1 MSLTSFSIMLTICIL
16 QIHHVGPRQRRMPAW
31 LRTFAFEHL
40 ARFLCMRSIVHNFL
54 KEVRIE
60 DAFAKFFPRPA
71 TNFSTPDIMCSY
83 VMELA
88 QRTSA
93 QNQTRNG
100 SFNGSTHKA
109 KSELENM
116 ITDQMK
122 KTAKFRRQKEEQTYI
137 GDEWRLLAIIL
148 DRLFFWV
155 YSVITLISTIGILV
169 IMPTTGDWFKAINEK
184 DDSWV

>member
-1 MSLTSFSIMLTICIL
+1 
-16 QIHHVGPRQRRMPAW
+16 MPAW

-40 ARFLCMRSIVHNFL
+40 ARFLCIRSIVHNFL

-71 TNFSTPDIMCSY
+71 TNLSTPDIMCSY

-88 QRTSA
+88 ARTPT
-93 QNQTRNG
+93 QNTARNG
-100 SFNGSTHKA
+100 SINGSSHKT
-109 KSELENM
+109 KTELENM

-122 KTAKFRRQKEEQTYI
+122 KTAKTRRKKEEQTYI

-148 DRLFFWV
+148 DRLFFWIYIV
-155 YSVITLISTIGILV
+155 MTLISTIGILV
-169 IMPTTGDWFKAINEK
+169 VMPITGDWFDARNNK
-184 DDSWV
+184 DQSWV